1 MPGARRREQVLRI
14 AAEEFAEG
22 GLHGTSTEAI
32 ARRAGITQA
41 YVFRMFSTKKTCSS
55 P

>member
-1 MPGARRREQVLRI
+1 MSGERRREQVLQI

-41 YVFRMFSTKKTCSS
+41 
-55 P
+55 